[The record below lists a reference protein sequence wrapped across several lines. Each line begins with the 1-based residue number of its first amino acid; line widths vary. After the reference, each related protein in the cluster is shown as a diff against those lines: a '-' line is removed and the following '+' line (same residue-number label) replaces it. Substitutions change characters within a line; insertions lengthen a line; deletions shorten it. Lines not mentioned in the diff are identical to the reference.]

1 MLNLTAPRV
10 RAALA
15 SSNRKLALDDAMF
28 ARSNELIVRALRGGN
43 QLTRQEL
50 KAVLKRAGISTDV
63 QRLAHLVMRAELDA
77 LICSGVRR
85 GQQFTYALLE
95 ERVPKAKKLSRDE
108 ALAALT
114 LRYYISHGPARLIDF
129 AWWSGLAMNDAK
141 AGIEMVRSEL
151 VEETLHGH
159 SYWSPPLTRI
169 AQRKEPRAFLLSLYD
184 EYIIAYKDRSALG
197 EGRYT
202 EKLLSRGNALTSVLI
217 LNGQIAGTWRRVLKD
232 GQVDITVEPFLRLRR
247 GGKEAIEAEA
257 NRYGKFLEM
266 PVTVSWTG

>member
-43 QLTRQEL
+43 HLTRQEL
-50 KAVLKRAGISTDV
+50 KEVLERAGISTDV

-77 LICSGVRR
+77 LICSGARR

-95 ERVPKAKKLSRDE
+95 ERVPKAKELSRDE

-114 LRYYISHGPARLIDF
+114 LRYFISHGPARLIDF

-159 SYWSPPLTRI
+159 SYCSPP
-169 AQRKEPRAFLLSLYD
+169 SM
-184 EYIIAYKDRSALG
+184 
-197 EGRYT
+197 
-202 EKLLSRGNALTSVLI
+202 
-217 LNGQIAGTWRRVLKD
+217 
-232 GQVDITVEPFLRLRR
+232 
-247 GGKEAIEAEA
+247 
-257 NRYGKFLEM
+257 LE
-266 PVTVSWTG
+266 